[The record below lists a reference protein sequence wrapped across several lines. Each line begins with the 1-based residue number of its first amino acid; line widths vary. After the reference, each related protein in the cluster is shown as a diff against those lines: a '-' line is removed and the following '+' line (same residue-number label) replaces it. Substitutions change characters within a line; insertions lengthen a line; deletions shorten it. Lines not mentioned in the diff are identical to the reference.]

1 SRSSRSS
8 SAVSARPE
16 NPAPAWKISSRRVI
30 GCGWRIGS
38 LFLAIDIINPSMSQ
52 SVCRRTG
59 CSGVCS
65 AAFRR
70 KQFVYQALPPEGGTT
85 NSISVYVY
93 KLIQIDNRVAKIAQ
107 RRRFRLFIFAL
118 RISIGLRLHKRQRPF
133 HLIRVRR
140 AVQSDLEPPDDLGAA
155 ICARLFRD
163 RIGEKPRLLDHEFI
177 VHQRQ
182 RLWRDGRDGARRPR
196 DDGRRAIEDLDQ
208 RQQDRAF
215 DEYVDAAPPCVVII
229 LRVERPARARAGV

>member
-93 KLIQIDNRVAKIAQ
+93 KLFYFNNRVKKLGPP
-107 RRRFRLFIFAL
+107 RRFGFFIFAL
-118 RISIGLRLHKRQRPF
+118 RLSLGRRLKKRKRPF
-133 HLIRVRR
+133 HLIRVGGAFKSVLDR
-140 AVQSDLEPPDDLGAA
+140 PDDWGGAF
-155 ICARLFRD
+155 CARLFRD
-163 RIGEKPRLLDHEFI
+163 PLGEK
-177 VHQRQ
+177 
-182 RLWRDGRDGARRPR
+182 
-196 DDGRRAIEDLDQ
+196 
-208 RQQDRAF
+208 
-215 DEYVDAAPPCVVII
+215 
-229 LRVERPARARAGV
+229 